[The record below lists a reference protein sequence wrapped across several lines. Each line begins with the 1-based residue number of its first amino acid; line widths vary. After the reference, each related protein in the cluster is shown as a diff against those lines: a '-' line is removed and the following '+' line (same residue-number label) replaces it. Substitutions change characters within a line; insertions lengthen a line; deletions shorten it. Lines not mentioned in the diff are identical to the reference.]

1 MVVRPAGPGCSL
13 SLGDVQCSCSSFF
26 VVPIVF
32 SVAWCVVESR
42 SVPSSF
48 PASVVNARMQVRNF
62 IVRWMVWGFQSD
74 VTSSVLVFSAGVHSE
89 LDSGRGVSVIYE
101 YSRPGHLLVAHGRA
115 EWEQKEHNYNNGINM
130 G

>member
-1 MVVRPAGPGCSL
+1 M
-13 SLGDVQCSCSSFF
+13 
-26 VVPIVF
+26 
-32 SVAWCVVESR
+32 VESR

-48 PASVVNARMQVRNF
+48 PASVVNAQMQVRNL

-74 VTSSVLVFSAGVHSE
+74 VSSSVLIFSAGVHSE
-89 LDSGRGVSVIYE
+89 LDSGRGVSVFYE
-101 YSRPGHLLVAHGRA
+101 YSRQGHLLVAHGRA

>member
-1 MVVRPAGPGCSL
+1 
-13 SLGDVQCSCSSFF
+13 
-26 VVPIVF
+26 
-32 SVAWCVVESR
+32 
-42 SVPSSF
+42 
-48 PASVVNARMQVRNF
+48 
-62 IVRWMVWGFQSD
+62 MVWGFQSD